1 MAVELTYQPIILSSL
16 SSFCFFSPSSFSLP
30 LRAPC
35 SWLPVAQRDRPSPA
49 PPRRRSTLL
58 LLYLAIAWR
67 VGGPRALP
75 NGPRLRLPTRRL
87 PAVVGVRGEAGLARG
102 QGSPRG
108 VGVRDNMARPL
119 QGQSGTVQQGQ
130 RPADATFSRR
140 RCGEGRGKR
149 LGRSRRMRQSSPH
162 AEFMRRKAGRR
173 RSTCGAEHRAVNNG
187 GCRGVENH
195 SRVA

>member
-130 RPADATFSRR
+130 RPADAMFSRR

-173 RSTCGAEHRAVNNG
+173 RSTRGAELRAVNNG